1 MLVLVLVTV
10 LLLLAVSGIV
20 LIATTRRVFRL
31 VGVLVLGAA
40 VLLAANAWVS
50 GAEIM
55 SLAKITFGM
64 GQ

>member
-40 VLLAANAWVS
+40 VLLAANAWVA
-50 GAEIM
+50 GA
-55 SLAKITFGM
+55 SVAKITFGM